1 MKKIMMTM
9 AAAMMAVT
17 MNAQVYVGGSLGLA
31 SHDNGNKTETAFK
44 IMPEVGYC
52 FDENLAVGLTIGYA
66 QGSTAAAWTMSSPN
80 EVLKTFSVAP
90 YLRYTFA
97 KLGPVSL
104 FADGRFEYAHIDN
117 DGAKAN
123 AFGVGIVPG
132 LAVTLT
138 PKLSFVSH
146 FAFLGYEQAK
156 ADVDG
161 AKAISTVGLDIDNG
175 LSFGLYYN
183 F

>member
-9 AAAMMAVT
+9 AAAMVAVA
-17 MNAQVYVGGSLGLA
+17 MNAQVYVGGSLGFA
-31 SHDNGNKTETAFK
+31 SYDNGNKTQTAFK
-44 IMPEVGYC
+44 FLPEIGYN
-52 FDENLAVGLTIGYA
+52 FDENMAVGITLGYT
-66 QGSTAAAWTMSSPN
+66 QGSTDAAWLLNDPS
-80 EVLKTFSVAP
+80 EDVKTFSVAP

-97 KLGPVSL
+97 KTGKVSF

-132 LAVTLT
+132 ISVALT
-138 PKLSFVSH
+138 DNLSFVSH
-146 FAFLGYEQAK
+146 IGFLGYQQAK

-161 AKAISTVGLDIDNG
+161 AKAVSTFGLDIDNG